1 MVSSPITANPEQNR
15 QAAAHVP
22 EDSNQSSGVTRLAGQ
37 VVAVVSVLNLLAVLS
52 LLILLCVISEEWWL
66 SLAMTYLPRVIW
78 VLPPLFLA
86 VAALIVRRRWVWIN
100 VFSLLLVIFPIMGLR
115 LPLPAFLSSSVE
127 GELLT
132 VVSCNIQ
139 GGGRDLTKTLTEL
152 KDINPDVV
160 VLQEANDGIKTL
172 LPFFEG
178 WSQVHEGEYFVASRF
193 PVKLKDAC
201 RPEAFARRTAIL
213 CEVEGPDGS
222 FLICNV
228 HLSTARFGLSRLRFD
243 SVFSGAGLE
252 HLDVRQDLREME
264 SLDTRAFAS
273 QEGFETP
280 LLVMGDFNTP
290 TSSSLFQQHWHDLSS
305 AFDIAGFGYG
315 YTSPCSDH
323 AHWPSNTPWL
333 RIDHIL
339 SSRHWTTESCWIG
352 WSDGSDHR
360 LIAAQM
366 RMEPVE

>member
-1 MVSSPITANPEQNR
+1 MTTTPEPTTQATA
-15 QAAAHVP
+15 QAQKADQP
-22 EDSNQSSGVTRLAGQ
+22 SGITRLTGK
-37 VVAVVSVLNLLAVLS
+37 VVAVVSVLDLLAVLT
-52 LLILLCVISEEWWL
+52 LVILLCVVSEEWWL

-78 VLPPLFLA
+78 VVPPLFLA
-86 VAALIVRRRWVWIN
+86 LAALIVRRRWVWIN
-100 VFSLLLVIFPIMGLR
+100 LFSLLLVLVPIMGLR
-115 LPLPAFLSSSVE
+115 VPLPAFLRSSAE
-127 GELLT
+127 GELLK

-139 GGGRDLTKTLTEL
+139 GGGRDLTKILTEL
-152 KDINPDVV
+152 KDIDPDVV
-160 VLQEANDGIKTL
+160 VLQEANDGVRPL
-172 LPFFEG
+172 LPYFEG
-178 WSQVHEGEYFVASRF
+178 WSQVHKGEYFVASRF
-193 PVKLKDAC
+193 PVRFRDDCRSDA
-201 RPEAFARRTAIL
+201 FRRTTAIL
-213 CEVEGPDGS
+213 CEIEGPDGP
-222 FLICNV
+222 FLLCDV

-243 SVFSGAGLE
+243 SIFSGAGLE
-252 HLDVRQDLREME
+252 QLDVRQDLREME

-352 WSDGSDHR
+352 RSDGSDHR

-366 RMEPVE
+366 RMEPIE